1 MIKKINN
8 ILYSEFIE
16 GRNINEHLFMF
27 IGIFLQLVVW
37 YITND
42 SLISLISGVTG
53 IISVILCSQ
62 RKISFYFF
70 GFIQLGTY
78 MYLAWQQRFYGELI
92 ENIFYIIT
100 MLIGIVVWLKNY
112 NTEEQI
118 VESKRLSDRLFY
130 IICSIMVFICIL
142 FGYYMKYFT
151 DNTQPFMD
159 SFSTVPAFIAQTLLM
174 LRYREQWIFWII
186 IDVVSIFMWMFADNW
201 IMVIQFIF
209 WTMNCIYGYR
219 KWK

>member
-1 MIKKINN
+1 MN
-8 ILYSEFIE
+8 
-16 GRNINEHLFMF
+16 
-27 IGIFLQLVVW
+27 IGIFLQLIAW
-37 YITND
+37 YITKD

-92 ENIFYIIT
+92 ENVFYIIT

-130 IICSIMVFICIL
+130 IICSIMVFICVL

>member
-27 IGIFLQLVVW
+27 IGIFLQLIVW
-37 YITND
+37 YITKN
-42 SLISLISGVTG
+42 SLVSLISGVTG

-130 IICSIMVFICIL
+130 IICSIMVFICVL

-209 WTMNCIYGYR
+209 WAMNCIYGYR

>member
-16 GRNINEHLFMF
+16 GRNINEHLFML
-27 IGIFLQLVVW
+27 IGIFLQLIAW
-37 YITND
+37 YITKN

-78 MYLAWQQRFYGELI
+78 MYLALQQRFYGELI
-92 ENIFYIIT
+92 ENVFYIIT

-130 IICSIMVFICIL
+130 IICSIMVFICVL

-186 IDVVSIFMWMFADNW
+186 IDVVSIFMWMFANNW

>member
-42 SLISLISGVTG
+42 SLVSLISGVTG

-92 ENIFYIIT
+92 ENVFYIIT

-118 VESKRLSDRLFY
+118 VESKRLSERSFY

-186 IDVVSIFMWMFADNW
+186 IDVVSIFMWMFANNW

>member
-27 IGIFLQLVVW
+27 IGIFLQLITW
-37 YITND
+37 YITKN
-42 SLISLISGVTG
+42 SLVSLISGVTG

-92 ENIFYIIT
+92 ENVFYIIT

>member
-16 GRNINEHLFMF
+16 GRNINEHLFML
-27 IGIFLQLVVW
+27 IGIFLQLIAW
-37 YITND
+37 YITKD
-42 SLISLISGVTG
+42 SFISLISGVTG

-130 IICSIMVFICIL
+130 IICSIMVFICVL

>member
-8 ILYSEFIE
+8 ILYLEFIE
-16 GRNINEHLFMF
+16 GRNINEHLFML
-27 IGIFLQLVVW
+27 IGIFLQLIAW
-37 YITND
+37 YITKD

-92 ENIFYIIT
+92 ENVFYIIT

-130 IICSIMVFICIL
+130 IICSIMVFICVL
-142 FGYYMKYFT
+142 LGYYMKYFT

>member
-27 IGIFLQLVVW
+27 IGIFLQLIVW
-37 YITND
+37 YITKN
-42 SLISLISGVTG
+42 SLVSLISGVTG

-92 ENIFYIIT
+92 ENVFYIIT

-130 IICSIMVFICIL
+130 IICSIMVFICVL

>member
-16 GRNINEHLFMF
+16 GRNINEHLFML
-27 IGIFLQLVVW
+27 IGIFLQLIAW
-37 YITND
+37 YITKD

-92 ENIFYIIT
+92 ENVFYIIT

-112 NTEEQI
+112 NTEKQI
-118 VESKRLSDRLFY
+118 VKSKRLSDRLFY
-130 IICSIMVFICIL
+130 IICSIMVFICVL

>member
-27 IGIFLQLVVW
+27 IGIFLQLITW
-37 YITND
+37 YITKN
-42 SLISLISGVTG
+42 SVVSLISGVTG

-92 ENIFYIIT
+92 ENVFYIIT

-112 NTEEQI
+112 NTEKQI

-130 IICSIMVFICIL
+130 IICSIMVFICVL

>member
-27 IGIFLQLVVW
+27 IGIFLQLITW
-37 YITND
+37 YITKN
-42 SLISLISGVTG
+42 SLVSLISGVTG

-62 RKISFYFF
+62 RKISLYFF

-78 MYLAWQQRFYGELI
+78 MYLALQQRFYGELI

>member
-16 GRNINEHLFMF
+16 GRNINEHLFML
-27 IGIFLQLVVW
+27 IGIFLQLIAW
-37 YITND
+37 YITKD

-92 ENIFYIIT
+92 ENVFYIIT

-142 FGYYMKYFT
+142 FSYYMKYFT

>member
-16 GRNINEHLFMF
+16 GRNINEHLFML
-27 IGIFLQLVVW
+27 IGIFLQLIAW
-37 YITND
+37 YITKD

-78 MYLAWQQRFYGELI
+78 MYLAWQQRFYGEI
-92 ENIFYIIT
+92 VENIFYIIT

-112 NTEEQI
+112 NTEERI
-118 VESKRLSDRLFY
+118 VESKRLSERSFY
-130 IICSIMVFICIL
+130 IICSIMVFICVL

-186 IDVVSIFMWMFADNW
+186 IDVVSIFMWMFGDNW

-209 WTMNCIYGYR
+209 WTMNCIYGYK

>member
-16 GRNINEHLFMF
+16 GRNINEHLFML
-27 IGIFLQLVVW
+27 IGIFLQLIAW
-37 YITND
+37 YITKD

-78 MYLAWQQRFYGELI
+78 MYLAWQQRFYGEI
-92 ENIFYIIT
+92 VENIFYIIT

-112 NTEEQI
+112 NTEERI
-118 VESKRLSDRLFY
+118 VESKRLSERSFY
-130 IICSIMVFICIL
+130 IICSIMVFICVL

>member
-16 GRNINEHLFMF
+16 GRNINEHLFML
-27 IGIFLQLVVW
+27 IGIFLQLIAW
-37 YITND
+37 YITKD

-78 MYLAWQQRFYGELI
+78 MYLAWQQRFYGELM
-92 ENIFYIIT
+92 ENVFYIIT

-130 IICSIMVFICIL
+130 IICSIMVFICVL

-209 WTMNCIYGYR
+209 WAMNCIYGYK

>member
-27 IGIFLQLVVW
+27 IGIFLQLITW
-37 YITND
+37 YITKN
-42 SLISLISGVTG
+42 SLVSLISGVTG

-92 ENIFYIIT
+92 ENVFYIIT

-130 IICSIMVFICIL
+130 IICNIMVFTCIL
-142 FGYYMKYFT
+142 LGYYMKYFT

>member
-27 IGIFLQLVVW
+27 IGIFLQLITW
-37 YITND
+37 YITKN
-42 SLISLISGVTG
+42 SLVSLISGVTG

-78 MYLAWQQRFYGELI
+78 MYLALQQRFYGELI

>member
-1 MIKKINN
+1 MIKNINN
-8 ILYSEFIE
+8 ILYSEFIK

-42 SLISLISGVTG
+42 SLISLISGITG

-92 ENIFYIIT
+92 ENVFYIIT

>member
-1 MIKKINN
+1 MIKRISN

-16 GRNINEHLFMF
+16 GRNINEHLFML
-27 IGIFLQLVVW
+27 IGIFLQLIAW
-37 YITND
+37 YITKD

-92 ENIFYIIT
+92 ENVFYIIT

-118 VESKRLSDRLFY
+118 VESKRLSERSFY
-130 IICSIMVFICIL
+130 IICSIMVFICVL

-209 WTMNCIYGYR
+209 WTMNCIYGYK

>member
-16 GRNINEHLFMF
+16 GRNINEHLFML
-27 IGIFLQLVVW
+27 IGIFLQLIAW
-37 YITND
+37 YITKD

-130 IICSIMVFICIL
+130 IICSIMVFICVL

>member
-16 GRNINEHLFMF
+16 GRNINEHLFML
-27 IGIFLQLVVW
+27 IGIFLQLIAW
-37 YITND
+37 YITKD

-92 ENIFYIIT
+92 ENVFYIIT

-118 VESKRLSDRLFY
+118 VESKRLSDKLFY
-130 IICSIMVFICIL
+130 IICSIMVFICVL

-209 WTMNCIYGYR
+209 WTMNCVYGYR

>member
-16 GRNINEHLFMF
+16 GRNINEHLFML
-27 IGIFLQLVVW
+27 IGIFLQLIAW
-37 YITND
+37 YITKD

-92 ENIFYIIT
+92 DNVFYIIT

-112 NTEEQI
+112 NTEKQI

-130 IICSIMVFICIL
+130 IICSIMVFICVL

>member
-16 GRNINEHLFMF
+16 GRNINEHLFML
-27 IGIFLQLVVW
+27 IGIFLQLIAW
-37 YITND
+37 YITKD
-42 SLISLISGVTG
+42 SLVSLISGVTG

-92 ENIFYIIT
+92 ENVFYIIT

-118 VESKRLSDRLFY
+118 VESKRLSNRLFY
-130 IICSIMVFICIL
+130 IICSIMVFICVL

-209 WTMNCIYGYR
+209 WTMNCIYGYK

>member
-16 GRNINEHLFMF
+16 GRNINEHLFML
-27 IGIFLQLVVW
+27 IGIFLQLIAW
-37 YITND
+37 YITKD

-70 GFIQLGTY
+70 GFIKLGTY

-130 IICSIMVFICIL
+130 IICSIMVFICVL

>member
-27 IGIFLQLVVW
+27 IGIALQLIVW
-37 YITND
+37 YITKN
-42 SLISLISGVTG
+42 SLVSLISGVTG

-92 ENIFYIIT
+92 ENVFYIIT

-118 VESKRLSDRLFY
+118 VESKRLSYRLFY
-130 IICSIMVFICIL
+130 IICSIMVFICVL

-159 SFSTVPAFIAQTLLM
+159 SFSTIPAFIAQTLLM

>member
-16 GRNINEHLFMF
+16 GRNINEHLFML
-27 IGIFLQLVVW
+27 IGIFLQLIAW
-37 YITND
+37 YITKD

-92 ENIFYIIT
+92 ENVFYIIT

-112 NTEEQI
+112 NTEKQI

-130 IICSIMVFICIL
+130 IICSIMVFICVL

>member
-1 MIKKINN
+1 MIKRISN

-16 GRNINEHLFMF
+16 GRNINEHLFMI
-27 IGIFLQLVVW
+27 IGIFLQLVAW
-37 YITND
+37 YITKD

-92 ENIFYIIT
+92 ENVFYIIT
-100 MLIGIVVWLKNY
+100 MLIGIVIWLKNY

-118 VESKRLSDRLFY
+118 VESKRLSERSFY
-130 IICSIMVFICIL
+130 IICSIMVFICVL

>member
-16 GRNINEHLFMF
+16 GRNINEHLFML
-27 IGIFLQLVVW
+27 IGIFLQLVAW
-37 YITND
+37 YITKD

-78 MYLAWQQRFYGELI
+78 MYLAWQQRFYGELV
-92 ENIFYIIT
+92 ENVFYIIT

-112 NTEEQI
+112 NTEERI
-118 VESKRLSDRLFY
+118 VESKRLSERSFY
-130 IICSIMVFICIL
+130 IICSIMVFICVL

-186 IDVVSIFMWMFADNW
+186 IDVVSIFMWLFADNW

-209 WTMNCIYGYR
+209 WTMNCIYGYK

>member
-1 MIKKINN
+1 MIKRISN

-16 GRNINEHLFMF
+16 GRNINEHLFMI
-27 IGIFLQLVVW
+27 IGIFLQLVAW
-37 YITND
+37 YITKD

-70 GFIQLGTY
+70 GFIQLRTY

-92 ENIFYIIT
+92 ENVFYIIT
-100 MLIGIVVWLKNY
+100 MLIGIVIWLKNY

-118 VESKRLSDRLFY
+118 VESKRLSERSFY
-130 IICSIMVFICIL
+130 IICSIMVFICVL

>member
-1 MIKKINN
+1 
-8 ILYSEFIE
+8 
-16 GRNINEHLFMF
+16 MF
-27 IGIFLQLVVW
+27 IGIFLQLIAW
-37 YITND
+37 YITKN
-42 SLISLISGVTG
+42 SLVSLISGVTG

-92 ENIFYIIT
+92 ENVFYIIT

-118 VESKRLSDRLFY
+118 VESKRLSNRLFY

>member
-27 IGIFLQLVVW
+27 IGIFLQLITW
-37 YITND
+37 YITKN

-78 MYLAWQQRFYGELI
+78 MYLALQQRFYGELI
-92 ENIFYIIT
+92 ENVFYIIT

-130 IICSIMVFICIL
+130 IICSIMVFICVL

>member
-8 ILYSEFIE
+8 TLYSEFIE
-16 GRNINEHLFMF
+16 GRNINEHLFML
-27 IGIFLQLVVW
+27 IGIFLQLIAW
-37 YITND
+37 YITKD

-92 ENIFYIIT
+92 ENVFYIIT

-130 IICSIMVFICIL
+130 IICSIMVFICVL

-209 WTMNCIYGYR
+209 WTMNCIYGYK

>member
-16 GRNINEHLFMF
+16 GRNINEHLFML
-27 IGIFLQLVVW
+27 IGIFLQLIAW
-37 YITND
+37 YITKD

-70 GFIQLGTY
+70 GFIQLVTY

-130 IICSIMVFICIL
+130 IICSIMVFICVL

>member
-37 YITND
+37 YITKD
-42 SLISLISGVTG
+42 SLVSLISGVTG

-92 ENIFYIIT
+92 ENVFYIIT

-186 IDVVSIFMWMFADNW
+186 IDVVSIFMWMFANNW